1 MSTLKMDAPFTERAE
16 ALLDIGIDN
25 LMAAVHTGAFS
36 NYVDRILP
44 FFWPHFCVDSF
55 YTLSVDKKGHFL
67 PPSPLSSCPRSY

>member
-44 FFWPHFCVDSF
+44 FFWPHSCVDSF
-55 YTLSVDKKGHFL
+55 I
-67 PPSPLSSCPRSY
+67 P